1 MCKQLS
7 WQIKDYRQSS
17 PFQVR
22 RTNLLELGGVLS
34 SPSPGLTPSVGNF
47 RTPTTTLNPYPGDI
61 PLRVTRKKVRNS
73 SPGSAGQVQ
82 QWRLISVEVVPIEGD
97 SVLSQFQRL
106 FNNEQE
112 LPLIH
117 DIRDWTARR
126 QQWVKH
132 LRQRVSFAIE
142 RRITPEEEFLHLY
155 AISAIL
161 SILCLPPTTLGILL
175 PTEDPS
181 Q

>member
-7 WQIKDYRQSS
+7 WQVKDYRQSS

-34 SPSPGLTPSVGNF
+34 SPSPRPTPVVGNF
-47 RTPTTTLNPYPGDI
+47 RIPTTTLDPYPGDI
-61 PLRVTRKKVRNS
+61 PLRVTRKKVRHHF
-73 SPGSAGQVQ
+73 PGSSDQVQ
-82 QWRLISVEVVPIEGD
+82 QWRLVSVEVVPTEGD
-97 SVLSQFQRL
+97 AVISQFQRL
-106 FNNEQE
+106 YNNEQE

-117 DIRDWTARR
+117 DLRDWTSRR
-126 QQWVKH
+126 QQWAKH
-132 LRQRVSFAIE
+132 LRQRVGSALGW
-142 RRITPEEEFLHLY
+142 RITPEEEFLHLY

-161 SILCLPPTTLGILL
+161 PILCLPPTTLRLSL
-175 PTEDPS
+175 PAEGLS